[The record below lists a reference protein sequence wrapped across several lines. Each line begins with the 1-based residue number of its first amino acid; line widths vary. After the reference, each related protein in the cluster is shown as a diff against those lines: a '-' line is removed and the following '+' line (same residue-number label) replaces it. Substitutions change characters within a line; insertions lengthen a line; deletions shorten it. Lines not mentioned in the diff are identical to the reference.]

1 MVSDVDSQL
10 KTGWLVEK
18 KKKGKSKSKS
28 KSGSLEARSYFWK
41 LEVEARIGI
50 V

>member
-28 KSGSLEARSYFWK
+28 GSLEARSYFWK